1 MGIATPPKPN
11 GSGTAITVSVIM
23 VAVAPDVGA
32 VVVLDPDVE
41 ADPGAVLAP
50 GTVAEPGIVVD
61 PGAGVVPGID
71 TGGGPGFGAGLELV
85 CMHSAQTS
93 EKVWGES
100 APPVCVNAVQDAAVV
115 APLLAGAPV
124 VLLGKLP
131 LR

>member
-1 MGIATPPKPN
+1 
-11 GSGTAITVSVIM
+11 M

-41 ADPGAVLAP
+41 SDPGAVLAP

-71 TGGGPGFGAGLELV
+71 TGGGPGFGAGLELG

-115 APLLAGAPV
+115 MPLATGAPV